1 MLADAGLLVHIF
13 DGWEKEALYE
23 ASPTGMSTSL
33 IFADQHPPC
42 CPNFKIPTF
51 TGWAT
56 GVQGIILRP
65 GPSTRI
71 LCGNSADSNDGKCK
85 EWCPPAPLEGY
96 APETHDDAPTFC
108 RGKKRP
114 GSWHPEDFN
123 AFLFR
128 TNIFQTTLQAPRG
141 GRLDYNEIVVDGAH
155 WTEHLPTTIEAF
167 FQSSDHGRG
176 RRNDHIAREQHLH
189 FLLKY
194 GLTAEQVP
202 LLDFDP
208 HNWETPFQ
216 LAVGG

>member
-1 MLADAGLLVHIF
+1 MYVAVVAKISIAA
-13 DGWEKEALYE
+13 ALE
-23 ASPTGMSTSL
+23 L
-33 IFADQHPPC
+33 
-42 CPNFKIPTF
+42 
-51 TGWAT
+51 
-56 GVQGIILRP
+56 
-65 GPSTRI
+65 
-71 LCGNSADSNDGKCK
+71 
-85 EWCPPAPLEGY
+85 APLVGDSSFPASEIAAKG
-96 APETHDDAPTFC
+96 AAILVGLNHSFPSSDE
-108 RGKKRP
+108 RGPARN